1 MTKRHFIAFILT
13 LGMTLPAMAD
23 GLNFPTEYA
32 GLADSSRV
40 KDLDE
45 VVVRSQPKEVFRLR
59 QQPLSASMVSGEDIQ
74 WLGTRDLR
82 ELSSFVP
89 SFAMPNYGSR
99 YTSAMYVRG
108 IGSRINSPAV
118 GIYMD
123 EIPLMSKSAF
133 NFHTYQLDRVDV
145 LRGPQGT
152 LYGQNTEGGLVR
164 MYSLNP
170 MNYQGTDVSLGI
182 GTRLY
187 RNAEVAHYRKL
198 SDKFAFSL
206 AGFYNGQNGFFRNQA
221 TGGRADNYNEAGGK
235 LRLVFRPTNRW
246 NINYIADYQ
255 YINQNGFPYGQLN
268 QETGAAAQPATNY
281 QGAYRR
287 NVLNTGLS
295 IDFMANAFDFN
306 ATTSYQY
313 LKDYMLMDQDYMPQ
327 DYMHLEER
335 QFQNAFTQEVSM
347 KSRKPVGGMWHWAN
361 TAFFSAQWLKT
372 NSPVY
377 FGPEM
382 NKFLSKTITDFAYN
396 GMFNAMVSRMVGQG
410 MPQAAAEQ
418 QVAAIIAR
426 AGGCNIDLQMGTVPG
441 LFRTPQYNLGFAHE
455 SNFDLTDRLTA
466 TLGLRYDYSH
476 VSIDYA
482 TSTTMDLDENVMGV
496 NVKAHVISALQNK
509 AHNDFNQLLPK
520 FGLLYRFDT
529 SASNVYATVS
539 KGYRAGGY
547 NIQMFS
553 DILQTE
559 LQATAQQ
566 ARGDMVI
573 QHTGQDY
580 SNINNTIAYKPETSW
595 NYEVGTHL
603 NLFSNSLQLDLA
615 AFYMQVRNQQLSVMA
630 KGFGFGR
637 MMVNSGK
644 SHSCGVEASLH
655 GRAFDNRLD
664 WALNYSYTRAVFDDY
679 VDSVVTTGKAISY
692 EDKDVPYVPQH
703 MLAARADYRFDIA
716 QTGLRAVT
724 VGLNGN
730 MQGKTYWDNANTYA
744 QKVYAVFGAHAD
756 ADFGWLNVSFWGR
769 NLTDTRYNT
778 FAINSAATGETF
790 YFAHRGNPFQMGVD
804 LKFHF

>member
-1 MTKRHFIAFILT
+1 MTKKHLLACILA
-13 LGMTLPAMAD
+13 LGAALPMMAAAP
-23 GLNFPTEYA
+23 GNPIGNSHLT
-32 GLADSSRV
+32 DSSRV
-40 KDLDE
+40 RDLDE

-59 QQPLSASMVSGEDIQ
+59 QQPISTSMLSAEEINR
-74 WLGTRDLR
+74 LGTHDLR

-123 EIPLMSKSAF
+123 GIPVMSKSAF

-164 MYSLNP
+164 MYSLSP
-170 MNYQGTDVSLGI
+170 MNYQGTDLSMGF

-187 RNAEVAHYRKL
+187 RHAEVAHYQKS

-221 TGGRADNYNEAGGK
+221 TGERADKYNEAGGK
-235 LRLVFRPTNRW
+235 LRLVFRPDNRW
-246 NINYIADYQ
+246 NINYVADYQ
-255 YINQNGFPYGQLN
+255 YVNQNGFPYGQLDLA
-268 QETGAAAQPATNY
+268 TGITARPSTNY
-281 QGAYRR
+281 QGTYRR

-295 IDFMANAFDFN
+295 IDFMADAFDFN
-306 ATTSYQY
+306 STTSYQY
-313 LKDYMLMDQDYMPQ
+313 LKDYMLMDQDYVPQ

-335 QFQNAFTQEVSM
+335 QFQNAFTQELSM
-347 KSRKPVGGMWHWAN
+347 KSRKPVGGVWHWTN

-372 NSPVY
+372 NPPVY

-382 NKFLSKTITDFAYN
+382 DKFLSKTITDVAYN
-396 GMFNAMVSRMVGQG
+396 GMFNAMVNRMVEQG

-426 AGGCNIDLQMGTVPG
+426 AGGCNIDVQLGTVPA
-441 LFRTPQYNLGFAHE
+441 LFHTPQYNLGFAHE
-455 SNFDLTDRLTA
+455 SNFGITDRLTA

-476 VSIDYA
+476 VSIDYV
-482 TSTTMDLDENVMGV
+482 TSATMDLDENVMGT
-496 NVKAHVISALQNK
+496 NVKAHIASVLQNK

-520 FGLLYRFDT
+520 FGLLYRFDA
-529 SASNVYATVS
+529 SGSNVYATVS

-553 DILQTE
+553 DILQAE
-559 LQATAQQ
+559 LQAAAQR
-566 ARGDMVI
+566 ARGDMTI
-573 QHTGQDY
+573 EHTEQDY

-595 NYEVGTHL
+595 NYEMGTHL
-603 NLFSNSLQLDLA
+603 NLFGNSLQLDLA

-644 SHSCGVEASLH
+644 SHSCGVEAGLH
-655 GRAFDNRLD
+655 GRAFDNHLD
-664 WALNYSYTRAVFDDY
+664 WAVNYSYTRAVFDEY
-679 VDSVVTTGKAISY
+679 VDSVASTGVAISY
-692 EDKDVPYVPQH
+692 EGKYVPYVPQH
-703 MLAARADYRFDIA
+703 MLSARADYRFDLA
-716 QTGLRAVT
+716 RAGLRSVT
-724 VGLNGN
+724 VGLNGS

-744 QKVYAVFGAHAD
+744 QKVYAVLGAHVD
-756 ADFGWLNVSFWGR
+756 ADLGWLNVSFWGR
-769 NLTDTRYNT
+769 NLTDTWYNT
-778 FAINSAATGETF
+778 FAINSAATGETL
-790 YFAHRGNPFQMGVD
+790 YFAQRGNPFQMGVD